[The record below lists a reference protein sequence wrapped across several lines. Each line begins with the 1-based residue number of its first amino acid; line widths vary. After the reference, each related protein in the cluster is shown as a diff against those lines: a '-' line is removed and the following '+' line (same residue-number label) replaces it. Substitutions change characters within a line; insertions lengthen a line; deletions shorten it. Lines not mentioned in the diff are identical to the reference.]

1 MLGMLFT
8 FAACST
14 SKEEE
19 NLRVPSIL
27 YEKTIGAH
35 RGNESAPENTMVS
48 FQKAFDLGLRYFECD
63 VQFTSDNVPVLLH
76 DTTIDRTSNG
86 SGEISSFTYEEL
98 KQYDFGSWKSDE
110 YAGEAIPSL
119 EEFLSF
125 CKENDCIA
133 ELDLANRNYTL
144 EQKTILYT
152 MVEKMEM
159 IYDTVFCATD
169 DELTDYM
176 NMSDGHII
184 VSISG
189 ILSIEIA
196 KEVLPKY
203 ENVYLAIPSVPYIDS
218 DGVEHLTQELSDY
231 IHSLGMKCKTFTVN
245 STLDLDKALNLGA
258 DIILSDS
265 ILKIES

>member
-1 MLGMLFT
+1 
-8 FAACST
+8 
-14 SKEEE
+14 
-19 NLRVPSIL
+19 
-27 YEKTIGAH
+27 
-35 RGNESAPENTMVS
+35 
-48 FQKAFDLGLRYFECD
+48 
-63 VQFTSDNVPVLLH
+63 
-76 DTTIDRTSNG
+76 
-86 SGEISSFTYEEL
+86 
-98 KQYDFGSWKSDE
+98 
-110 YAGEAIPSL
+110 
-119 EEFLSF
+119 
-125 CKENDCIA
+125 
-133 ELDLANRNYTL
+133 
-144 EQKTILYT
+144 
-152 MVEKMEM
+152 MEM
-159 IYDTVFCATD
+159 ICATD
-169 DELTDYM
+169 DERTEYR